1 MSWAL
6 HKCQGRQQRTGEL
19 AEEREG
25 EGGGKIEGERGEKWR
40 EKERRND
47 RRDVDR
53 GGGER
58 GRE

>member
-40 EKERRND
+40 EEERRND

-53 GGGER
+53 
-58 GRE
+58 